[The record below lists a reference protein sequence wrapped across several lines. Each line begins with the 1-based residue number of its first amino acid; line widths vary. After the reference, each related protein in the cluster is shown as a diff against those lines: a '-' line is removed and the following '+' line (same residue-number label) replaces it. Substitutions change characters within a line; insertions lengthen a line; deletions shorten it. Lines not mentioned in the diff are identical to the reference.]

1 MRNILVG
8 ALLLMAGACETI
20 GFYGQAVSGQLAIL
34 RAKQPS
40 EALIA
45 SPSTDAAL
53 RAQLQQVDSLLKF
66 ARENLALDP
75 KRRYSSYARID
86 RKYVLWNVF
95 ATPEFSTDP
104 IRWCYPIAGC
114 ATYRGYF
121 SQSGAERYARQ
132 LGLQRRD
139 TVVGGVVAYSTLG
152 WFDDPV
158 LSTFVNWPDADL
170 AGLIFHELAHGRLF
184 VPGDTPFNE
193 AFASFVERRGV
204 LEWLRATH
212 DQARIDATLARWKRS
227 DRFIAYLLQWRD
239 EIQRLY
245 DQPYNA
251 FARRLLKTE
260 LLSAVERCYRANAE
274 QFGDQDWYFDSGK
287 LNNARF
293 VPLAAYN
300 ELHDSFEAL
309 FAQAG
314 ESWPQFYTKVAELG
328 DLKADARA
336 EEMKKLGD
344 RYRSDQG
351 TELTGTSCDALVF

>member
-8 ALLLMAGACETI
+8 ALLLMVGACETI

-40 EALIA
+40 EAADCIA
-45 SPSTDAAL
+45 DDGRCAARATAAGGVVAEVSPGRTS
-53 RAQLQQVDSLLKF
+53 R
-66 ARENLALDP
+66 LDP

-86 RKYVLWNVF
+86 RKYVVWNVF

-132 LGLQRRD
+132 LGVQRRD

-170 AGLIFHELAHGRLF
+170 AGLIFHELAHGRVF

-204 LEWLRATH
+204 MEWLRATH

-239 EIQRLY
+239 ELQTALRPTLQRVCPTSAEDGAAERGRTLLPR
-245 DQPYNA
+245 QRGTV
-251 FARRLLKTE
+251 RRPGLVLRLRKAQQRT
-260 LLSAVERCYRANAE
+260 LRAACGL
-274 QFGDQDWYFDSGK
+274 QRT
-287 LNNARF
+287 ARF
-293 VPLAAYN
+293 VRSAVRASRRIVATVLY
-300 ELHDSFEAL
+300 
-309 FAQAG
+309 
-314 ESWPQFYTKVAELG
+314 ESG
-328 DLKADARA
+328 R
-336 EEMKKLGD
+336 
-344 RYRSDQG
+344 
-351 TELTGTSCDALVF
+351 TGSV